1 MNTLTSPFNAS
12 EHRILSAS
20 AHPDDLE
27 MMNLELLADA
37 EAAFAYVA
45 TDGGA
50 STVDHAR
57 SSLC

>member
-1 MNTLTSPFNAS
+1 MNALTTPFNVS

-27 MMNLELLADA
+27 MMNLELLSEA
-37 EAAFAYVA
+37 EAAYAYVA
-45 TDGGA
+45 TDGDA
-50 STVDHAR
+50 STVDYAR